1 MQGAF
6 LHTAGVLENLLT
18 RLLYVI
24 FQLLFLLITDVL
36 RHDTFDQ
43 SSGGDDHP
51 SANQFLFMY
60 RILPVSSLIKSP
72 KRASV
77 QTEPSRILLSMQ
89 SAPTSRTSGMAAI
102 HSRLLEKLCP
112 SEINILPSA
121 DFVGVMFAH
130 CSDSAANEDD
140 LDMQST
146 VGCLRNVNRQSRH
159 GLYR

>member
-102 HSRLLEKLCP
+102 HSACLKNSAHQKSTSCRVQISSVLCLL
-112 SEINILPSA
+112 
-121 DFVGVMFAH
+121 
-130 CSDSAANEDD
+130 
-140 LDMQST
+140 T
-146 VGCLRNVNRQSRH
+146 VATAQQTKTI
-159 GLYR
+159 